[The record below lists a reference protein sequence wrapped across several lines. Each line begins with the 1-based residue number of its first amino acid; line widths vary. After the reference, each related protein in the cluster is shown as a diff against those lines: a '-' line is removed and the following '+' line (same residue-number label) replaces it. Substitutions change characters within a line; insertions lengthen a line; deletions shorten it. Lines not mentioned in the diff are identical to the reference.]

1 MRKLII
7 VIISTMALVACED
20 RGPAE
25 KAGEE
30 IDEAMERAGNEMR
43 DAGIQIDD
51 AVDNAMENSREAMDE
66 AADAV
71 GDAARDAEDAM
82 RDAARK

>member
-30 IDEAMERAGNEMR
+30 IDDAMERAGNER
-43 DAGIQIDD
+43 
-51 AVDNAMENSREAMDE
+51 
-66 AADAV
+66 
-71 GDAARDAEDAM
+71 
-82 RDAARK
+82 